1 MQAFARAPEVSR
13 LMGARAEVV
22 GLRKDGAEFPA
33 KALIS
38 KLMQDGEAL
47 YTVSLN
53 DVTEEKLAH
62 RRIADLAKFPDE
74 NPHPVLRATA
84 DGLVLYAN
92 EAARRMKG
100 FCGHPG
106 EGELPEDLA
115 EAVRQVARSKRRQE
129 LEIDLGNR
137 IFAFVL
143 NPVERETYINLY
155 GREVTEQRRAGRALE
170 DSKRALEARVAEL
183 EEAQRK
189 LEQQGAELVQ
199 VAGDLKI
206 ARDQA
211 EFANRA
217 KSEFLANMS
226 HELRTPLNAIIG
238 FSEIIKD
245 GTFGPTG
252 NDKYSGYARDIHI
265 SGQHL
270 LSLINDIL
278 DLSKVESGVEELYEE
293 DIEVAEIVRSVLR
306 LVKQRADAGRVG
318 LEVEMNDDIPL
329 LHADA
334 RKVKQTLVN
343 LLTNAIKFT
352 DPGGEV
358 TLKAWCRDDSGF
370 VFQVVDT
377 GIGIKP
383 EDIPKALS
391 QFGQIDG
398 DLNRKYDGTGLGLPL
413 TKSLVELHG
422 GSLDL
427 QSQVGVGT
435 VVTVRFPAARIV
447 RSWRREDTASVP
459 EREAS

>member
-1 MQAFARAPEVSR
+1 
-13 LMGARAEVV
+13 
-22 GLRKDGAEFPA
+22 
-33 KALIS
+33 
-38 KLMQDGEAL
+38 
-47 YTVSLN
+47 
-53 DVTEEKLAH
+53 
-62 RRIADLAKFPDE
+62 
-74 NPHPVLRATA
+74 
-84 DGLVLYAN
+84 
-92 EAARRMKG
+92 
-100 FCGHPG
+100 
-106 EGELPEDLA
+106 
-115 EAVRQVARSKRRQE
+115 
-129 LEIDLGNR
+129 
-137 IFAFVL
+137 
-143 NPVERETYINLY
+143 
-155 GREVTEQRRAGRALE
+155 
-170 DSKRALEARVAEL
+170 
-183 EEAQRK
+183 
-189 LEQQGAELVQ
+189 
-199 VAGDLKI
+199 
-206 ARDQA
+206 
-211 EFANRA
+211 
-217 KSEFLANMS
+217 
-226 HELRTPLNAIIG
+226 IG